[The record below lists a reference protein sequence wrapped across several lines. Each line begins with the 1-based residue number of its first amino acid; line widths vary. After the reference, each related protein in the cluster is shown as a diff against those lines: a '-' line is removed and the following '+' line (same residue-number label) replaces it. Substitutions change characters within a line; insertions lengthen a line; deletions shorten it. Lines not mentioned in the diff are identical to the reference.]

1 LGDNKKYMS
10 KQKIDKDQTHNQY
23 AVQSPR
29 IKEAQIDLVTV
40 AGTRPEIIKLAQ
52 LIPLL
57 NKKYNHALLYTGQHF
72 SENMK
77 DIFFD
82 ELDIRPDYDLKS
94 NTSDIAILRD
104 NILRALKNIKP
115 PYVIVYGDTNSSMAA
130 TLAAE
135 QMGSKLI
142 HIEAGVRDFDLAVP
156 EESIRIYIDS
166 KSAYMFAP
174 SDFCHT
180 VLTYEKTTGQI
191 FTSGNLIVDVCKN
204 LSDIARKR
212 YSTTAISEGNDN
224 DNDNCGVN
232 GNNNNYNNNAEDC
245 SSDISNNNSNNNRNE
260 KYQNSD
266 INKKNGRYQDIDLE
280 KDDFLLLTVHRP
292 ENSDDPSKL
301 QMLRKHLAE
310 LKCNVIFPVHPRTLQ
325 NLARFG
331 IRLPP
336 NVKTIDAVGYLEFL
350 HLLNNCKLVITDSGG
365 LQEESVV
372 LKKPCITLRHTSARW
387 ETILL
392 NANVLFPLDRKDSLH
407 TIVEKMAGAKI
418 DRNPYGENVAKKV
431 VDIMEQTIT
440 L

>member
-1 LGDNKKYMS
+1 LSS
-10 KQKIDKDQTHNQY
+10 KEDAKDLTG
-23 AVQSPR
+23 
-29 IKEAQIDLVTV
+29 IKNNQIDIVTV
-40 AGTRPEIIKLAQ
+40 AGTRPEIIKLAE
-52 LIPLL
+52 LVPLL
-57 NKKYNHALLYTGQHF
+57 NKKYNHALIYTGQHF

-82 ELDIRPDYDLKS
+82 ELNIKPDYDLKS

-104 NILRALKNIKP
+104 NILDALKNIRP

-130 TLAAE
+130 ALATK
-135 QMGSKLI
+135 QLGSKLL

-166 KSAYMFAP
+166 KSDYMFAP

-180 VLTYEKTTGQI
+180 VLTYENTVGQI
-191 FTSGNLIVDVCKN
+191 YTSGNLIVDVCKN
-204 LSDIARKR
+204 LSGIAEKR
-212 YSTTAISEGNDN
+212 YSSDNNGSNKSYRVGNGID
-224 DNDNCGVN
+224 GT
-232 GNNNNYNNNAEDC
+232 GNNNEDKKDQYRNIISKDAR
-245 SSDISNNNSNNNRNE
+245 SSDI
-260 KYQNSD
+260 
-266 INKKNGRYQDIDLE
+266 GLE
-280 KDDFLLLTVHRP
+280 KDGYLLLTIHRP
-292 ENSDDPSKL
+292 ENSDDPAKL

-310 LKCNVIFPVHPRTLQ
+310 LKYNVIFPVHPRTLH
-325 NLARFG
+325 NLARFN

-392 NANVLFPLDRKDSLH
+392 NANVLFPLDRQDSLH
-407 TIVEKMAGAKI
+407 AIVEKMAGTKI
-418 DRNPYGENVAKKV
+418 YRNPYGENVARKV
-431 VDIMEQTIT
+431 MDIMEQTIT